1 MKERH
6 YIILSMN
13 PGYDQW
19 HVIYNPPVIDGV
31 YRADK
36 VFRFVSGKGLNVARV
51 LKNLGF
57 EGYVCV
63 NIIGGGTGEIIS
75 RRSKEEGICCREF
88 RISEESRINTCVM
101 MEYSHESVSYN
112 EPGPKL
118 SRDEVKQ
125 FKDYLSVQLR
135 KERDCDV
142 VISGAPCR
150 GITEDDF
157 RDILSLI
164 TAEGN
169 ELIVDV
175 SGRWLQI
182 AAEFPLR
189 LLKVNREEFKEAFYM
204 DAFIFDHDLKRFKT
218 QKRINDLI
226 VTDGKNGCVVLC
238 KDGRC
243 FYGGVRGVAGGSY
256 PVGSGDSFLAGY
268 LTRYA
273 QGAGIKECVRYAN
286 ACGLANTYEYG
297 PGVFDRF
304 AVEAQL
310 GHINLYE
317 KGGSVL

>member
-1 MKERH
+1 MKERR
-6 YIILSMN
+6 YMILSMN

-19 HVIYNPPVIDGV
+19 HVVYNPPAIDGV
-31 YRADK
+31 FRADK

-57 EGYVCV
+57 NGYICL

-75 RRSKEEGICCREF
+75 QNSRKEGICCREF
-88 RISEESRINTCVM
+88 RIAEESRINTCIM
-101 MEYSHESVSYN
+101 TEYSHESVSYN

-118 SRDEVKQ
+118 SRDEVKK
-125 FKDYLSVQLR
+125 FKEYLSVQLK

-142 VISGAPCR
+142 VISGTPCR

-157 RDILSLI
+157 REIFALI
-164 TAEGN
+164 IAAGN

-189 LLKVNREEFKEAFYM
+189 LLKVNREEFKEAFYL
-204 DAFIFDHDLKRFKT
+204 DAFIFDHNLKRFKN
-218 QKRINDLI
+218 QRRIQDLV
-226 VTDGKNGCVVLC
+226 VTDGKNGCMVLNGN
-238 KDGRC
+238 DRC
-243 FYGGVRGVAGGSY
+243 FYSRVRGVAGGSY

-268 LTRYA
+268 LFRYA
-273 QGAGIKECVRYAN
+273 QGAGIKECVRYAS

-310 GHINLYE
+310 NHVNINE

>member
-1 MKERH
+1 MKGKK

-19 HVIYNPPVIDGV
+19 HVVYNPPAIENVF
-31 YRADK
+31 RADK

-51 LKNLGF
+51 LKNLNF
-57 EGYVCV
+57 NDYICV
-63 NIIGGGTGEIIS
+63 NILGGGTGEIIS
-75 RRSKEEGICCREF
+75 QKSEEEGINCNEF
-88 RISEESRINTCVM
+88 RIKEESRINTCIM
-101 MEYSHESVSYN
+101 LEYCHESISYN

-118 SRDEVKQ
+118 TRQEINN
-125 FKDYLSVQLR
+125 FKKYLSDLLK
-135 KERDCDV
+135 KEGNCDV
-142 VISGAPCR
+142 VISGTPSR

-157 RDILSLI
+157 REILSII
-164 TAEGN
+164 TAADN
-169 ELIVDV
+169 ELIVDI

-182 AAEFPLR
+182 AAEYPLR
-189 LLKVNREEFKEAFYM
+189 LLKINREEFKEAFYM
-204 DAFIFDHDLKRFKT
+204 DAFIFDQNLKRFKDR
-218 QKRINDLI
+218 KRINDLI

-238 KDGRC
+238 DDGRC
-243 FYGGVRGVAGGSY
+243 IYGVIRGVTGGSY

-268 LTRYA
+268 LMRYA

-297 PGVFDRF
+297 PGIFDRF

-310 GHINLYE
+310 NHVNLNE